1 MTTQSELLEA
11 ENWGDGF
18 CLACGKREPTV
29 PSPNASECEDCG
41 AVAVIPA
48 QMIISFI
55 GSLETDDTG
64 KDETSLS

>member
-1 MTTQSELLEA
+1 MTTQSDLLEA

-18 CLACGKREPTV
+18 CMACGKREPTV

-48 QMIISFI
+48 RMIISFI
-55 GSLETDDTG
+55 GALETDGDD
-64 KDETSLS
+64 KDKPSLD